1 MSFERDHLPDPQTY
15 YEAAAFPSATKTE
28 ALAAFPAKETGN
40 KCKQAIA
47 HQAQDA
53 LIFAKEVAHHA

>member
-1 MSFERDHLPDPQTY
+1 MTTQNDTALAVG
-15 YEAAAFPSATKTE
+15 EAAAFPSATKTE

-47 HQAQDA
+47 HQAQNA
-53 LIFAKEVAHHA
+53 LIFGKEVAHV